1 MEKEKLFY
9 IWTDIGHWEFQDR
22 DYHTTLSS
30 DKKEV
35 KPNQDLYLYSV
46 VN

>member
-9 IWTDIGHWEFQDR
+9 VWTDIDHWEYQGR
-22 DYHTTLSS
+22 NNHTAKSS

-35 KPNQDLYLYSV
+35 KPNQDLYV
-46 VN
+46 